1 MMISQLKRVLEHK
14 RRVLVRNSDL
24 NIIEDLEVSGAIKGE
39 IVSREDLRA
48 ADGPLREVYS
58 E

>member
-1 MMISQLKRVLEHK
+1 MLEHK

-24 NIIEDLEVSGAIKGE
+24 NIIEDLEVNGAIKGE
-39 IVSREDLRA
+39 IASREDLRA